1 MGKTIKRFFFAACVL
16 SAVFIIADCGDD
28 AVNLQQDFVS
38 GTVTYNGTSFFTN
51 GGYYAVSVYA
61 DVTNPFSQQP
71 VKSDSV
77 EINTTNGTAYYNITG
92 LATGNYYIGATWI
105 RTSNGQVEAVVGTY
119 GCDTVRGCNNHIKVE
134 VPRYQGTGNLNF
146 YSWADLSKKL
156 YP

>member
-1 MGKTIKRFFFAACVL
+1 MNRIIGRFFLTICIL
-16 SAVFIIADCGDD
+16 SVIFIIAKCGDD

-38 GTVTYNGTSFFTN
+38 GTVTYNGTAFYTS
-51 GGYYAVSVYA
+51 GGYYAVSIYA
-61 DVTNPFSQQP
+61 DATNPYSQSP

-77 EINTTNGTAYYNITG
+77 EIDVAHGTAYYNISG

-105 RTSNGQVEAVVGTY
+105 RSSNGQVEAVVGTY
-119 GCDTVRGCNNHIKVE
+119 GCDTVRGCNNHIKVS

-146 YSWADLSKKL
+146 YAWADLSKKL